1 MSRSSCYEQKFAKA
15 TTLLLESNTPSVLEE
30 KGSRRTFP
38 RPRLIFSRDLEEN
51 GNHFEEREPM
61 GEVEKR
67 GTTTKLMSN
76 MVTEHRPYPMLVFFN
91 VRAKRVGY

>member
-1 MSRSSCYEQKFAKA
+1 MSKSLQKRRPSCSRV
-15 TTLLLESNTPSVLEE
+15 TRRVCSR
-30 KGSRRTFP
+30 KGSRRAFP
-38 RPRLIFSRDLEEN
+38 RPRLIFSRDFEEN

-61 GEVEKR
+61 EEEEER

-91 VRAKRVGY
+91 VRAKRMGY